1 MTDGNRWPGGHEGQD
16 AIRFHDNSF
25 RGPVQAEG
33 VQHINYYS
41 GPPEHTPK
49 QPKQKWWHRRAARA
63 IVAVTLLLSAAGGY
77 AVYALAKSLNGGD
90 AQAVQ
95 VSRPLDPG
103 SATLPSYVHLQA
115 QEDCA
120 SDVHYYAETA
130 ADYQNGD
137 KRGQRSLGPVAV
149 DITSQTSSDE
159 AVLLVGMRVLDVQR
173 QPAPTTGIAVQD
185 GGCGG
190 QVDVRPFATNLNKPD
205 PPIFAEPSS
214 GHPPVKF
221 PYKISPGD
229 PEVFRL
235 AVDNTTC
242 FCAFA
247 VELDW
252 IAAGKAGKTILDNG
266 GKGFLSA
273 AAPAV
278 PAYQLDSTSHLV
290 RSTYQ
295 RIVPSHS

>member
-1 MTDGNRWPGGHEGQD
+1 MTDGSQRPDGHD
-16 AIRFHDNSF
+16 AFQFHDNSF
-25 RGPVQAEG
+25 RGPFQTEG
-33 VQHINYYS
+33 VQHNNYYS
-41 GPPEHTPK
+41 GPTAGP
-49 QPKQKWWHRRAARA
+49 PKQKWWRRRAARA
-63 IVAVTLLLSAAGGY
+63 IVAVTLLLAAAGGY
-77 AVYALAKSLNGGD
+77 GVYVLAKSINGGN
-90 AQAVQ
+90 AQAIQ

-130 ADYQNGD
+130 ADYEKGD

-173 QPAPTTGIAVQD
+173 QPLPTTGIAVQD

-190 QVDVRPFATNLNKPD
+190 QVDVRPFATDLAKPD
-205 PPIFAEPSS
+205 PPIFAEPSG
-214 GHPPVKF
+214 GHPPAKF
-221 PYKISPGD
+221 PYKISPDD

-235 AVDNTTC
+235 EVHNTTC

-247 VELDW
+247 IELDW
-252 IAAGKAGKTILDNG
+252 IAAGKAGKTILDND

-273 AAPAV
+273 AAPAIA
-278 PAYQLDSTSHLV
+278 AYQLDSTSHLMP
-290 RSTYQ
+290 TTFQ
-295 RIVPSHS
+295 QILPSHA